1 MSKKNLII
9 GGLVILV
16 LLLAAFLIYTNTE
29 NNNKINDLRNQV
41 NIEKDIQEQ
50 EKAEIKDKN
59 DRLTLKNIEYR
70 NNWEKYIQVL
80 DDENYEKLS
89 LGGIKNLEVTVK
101 NETEYTLDQVEVK
114 VYYILASGIMYE
126 TQEFSL
132 YNIPAKGFKIEAAPA
147 SKTNPQVNCVRG
159 AKVMLEIKSVSAPE
173 FKFCYPFNNGNPK
186 DPFKCNL

>member
-1 MSKKNLII
+1 MKNKNLLII
-9 GGLVILV
+9 VFASLSLILAIW
-16 LLLAAFLIYTNTE
+16 LFYTSRVNSEKLTE
-29 NNNKINDLRNQV
+29 IQNQV
-41 NIEKDIQEQ
+41 NAEKESDEA
-50 EKAEIKDKN
+50 EKAEQKEKSDL
-59 DRLTLKNIEYR
+59 LTKKNIEYR

-89 LGGIKNLEVTVK
+89 LGGIKNLEVTVT

-132 YNIPAKGFKIEAAPA
+132 YNIPAKGFKTEPAPA

-173 FKFCYPFNNGNPK
+173 FKFCYPHNNGNPK
-186 DPFKCNL
+186 DQYKCN

>member
-59 DRLTLKNIEYR
+59 DRLTLKNIDYR

-132 YNIPAKGFKIEAAPA
+132 YNIPAKGLKKEAAPA

-173 FKFCYPFNNGNPK
+173 FKFCYPFNNGNLK